1 MVRAL
6 VRNFP
11 HSLFCQVA
19 NKLSLSVAS
28 NSSASLSPTISL
40 APHIMFSIS
49 KAKRLIGWSSEFSRR
64 LMSPF
69 YLNCT
74 RLLFCLTLN
83 TARVFGILLSL
94 SILLPWS
101 VFSHLLPM
109 WLPTL
114 GPLSL
119 LLWSS
124 RFSGPRSVNAV
135 LSKTLLHVQS
145 SLIFPSFPRLF
156 FPLSTRPLSS
166 SQELLS
172 SLPLFRE
179 DTSSQ
184 ILLQTLRGVHLEQ
197 SAQWHY

>member
-1 MVRAL
+1 
-6 VRNFP
+6 
-11 HSLFCQVA
+11 
-19 NKLSLSVAS
+19 
-28 NSSASLSPTISL
+28 
-40 APHIMFSIS
+40 
-49 KAKRLIGWSSEFSRR
+49 
-64 LMSPF
+64 MSPF

-124 RFSGPRSVNAV
+124 RFSGPRSVNAATFKNSAYV
-135 LSKTLLHVQS
+135 AEFSVV
-145 SLIFPSFPRLF
+145 FPSFPRLF

-166 SQELLS
+166 HKNSFPLYHSFVRTHHHKS
-172 SLPLFRE
+172 SFKHSVVSIWNKVPNDIINPLIS
-179 DTSSQ
+179 TSSFKRSLWQ
-184 ILLQTLRGVHLEQ
+184 YLTNT
-197 SAQWHY
+197 A

>member
-1 MVRAL
+1 
-6 VRNFP
+6 
-11 HSLFCQVA
+11 
-19 NKLSLSVAS
+19 
-28 NSSASLSPTISL
+28 
-40 APHIMFSIS
+40 
-49 KAKRLIGWSSEFSRR
+49 
-64 LMSPF
+64 MSPF

-94 SILLPWS
+94 SVLLPWS

-124 RFSGPRSVNAV
+124 RFSPS
-135 LSKTLLHVQS
+135 LLA
-145 SLIFPSFPRLF
+145 
-156 FPLSTRPLSS
+156 
-166 SQELLS
+166 QELLS

-197 SAQWHY
+197 SAQ